1 MKFLKNAAIIM
12 LVAILCLGC
21 TACHPKN
28 EVAVTV
34 GEYEFTSGY
43 YLCTL
48 IFADMEAR
56 GKVDEKLAED
66 EDYDATK
73 EVNYLK
79 QKIDKKDF
87 SEWVKDTAMDNLKLI
102 ANYKAEC
109 KKADLKL
116 DDEKTANAEYM
127 AEYYWSSYG
136 YASLFEPNGVS
147 AATFKEYM
155 KDSYYSDLYFQHIY
169 GAEGEKAISA
179 DDVRNTI
186 SSKFALANILEVS
199 FAEMQDADKTAA
211 KDKFVAYEKE
221 LREGKR
227 TFEEIYKEHNQIKDE
242 EATESTD
249 TQEKKPLDEY
259 ASLIGNEDTNY
270 ASDRFEEIA
279 ALKVDEIKLITLEED
294 AGLLLVVK
302 KDVIADPYYIE
313 SLDSDARYIIAG
325 DGFEEDMKKAADKLD
340 TKVNDYAVD
349 RLKVKNITYPET
361 QA

>member
-1 MKFLKNAAIIM
+1 MRFLKNAAIIM

-186 SSKFALANILEVS
+186 SSKFALANILEGS

-211 KDKFVAYEKE
+211 KDKFAAYEKE

>member
-1 MKFLKNAAIIM
+1 
-12 LVAILCLGC
+12 
-21 TACHPKN
+21 
-28 EVAVTV
+28 
-34 GEYEFTSGY
+34 
-43 YLCTL
+43 
-48 IFADMEAR
+48 
-56 GKVDEKLAED
+56 
-66 EDYDATK
+66 
-73 EVNYLK
+73 
-79 QKIDKKDF
+79 
-87 SEWVKDTAMDNLKLI
+87 
-102 ANYKAEC
+102 
-109 KKADLKL
+109 
-116 DDEKTANAEYM
+116 M

-211 KDKFVAYEKE
+211 KDKFAAYEKE

-242 EATESTD
+242 EATETTD

>member
-66 EDYDATK
+66 KDYDATK

-211 KDKFVAYEKE
+211 KDKFAAYEKE

-242 EATESTD
+242 EATETTD

-349 RLKVKNITYPET
+349 RLKVKNITYHET